1 MRKSND
7 GSARKLS
14 PVVLFGA
21 FDRHNLGDMLFP
33 HVVARML
40 GERDVRFA
48 GLAARDLRAH
58 GGHRVGALMQMHER
72 AVDLIHVGGEIL
84 TCDAWEAAVMLQSP
98 DDVQRL
104 IASHQ
109 HDRDRLA
116 WAHRVLGTRAHAPY
130 VSSKEALPSAARVLF
145 HGVGGVGLSGRDEAL
160 RSEVLTKLAAADDV
174 TVRDA
179 HTQAWLAQSGIEAR
193 LVPDCAVMVA
203 NLFGDTIRERASTP
217 AIERIRSAA
226 PNGYLAVQF
235 SADFGDDATLAQIAA
250 QLDRVAHTHGLAVV
264 FFRAGAA
271 PWHDDLS
278 CFERTAARMHAS
290 SVHVFDSLNIWDIC
304 ALIAHSR
311 GYLGSSLHGR
321 IVAMAFARPRINL
334 LHDED
339 FVRPCKQTA
348 FAETWEDPDSPKA
361 VTVSGLADGVND
373 ALSVDQKR
381 LDQTAARLVTLYR
394 DDFPT
399 LASLLV

>member
-7 GSARKLS
+7 GSTRKPL

-33 HVVARML
+33 HVVASML
-40 GERDVRFA
+40 EERGVRFA

-58 GGHRVGALMQMHER
+58 GGHRVEALVQMHER

-98 DDVQRL
+98 DDAQRL
-104 IASHQ
+104 IASHP
-109 HDRDRLA
+109 HDRLA
-116 WAHRVLGTRAHAPY
+116 WAHRVLGTQAHAPY
-130 VSSKEALPSAARVLF
+130 VWSKETLPSAARVLF
-145 HGVGGVGLSGRDEAL
+145 HAIGGVGLSGRDDAL
-160 RSEVLTKLAAADDV
+160 RGEVLAKLAAADDV

-179 HTQAWLAQSGIEAR
+179 RTQAWLARSGVDAR

-203 NLFGDTIRERASTP
+203 DLFGNTIRERASTP
-217 AIERIRSAA
+217 AIERIRAAA
-226 PNGYLAVQF
+226 PDGYLAVQF

-250 QLDRVAHTHGLAVV
+250 QLDRVAQTHGLAIV

-278 CFERTAARMHAS
+278 CFERTAARMHGAR
-290 SVHVFDSLNIWDIC
+290 VHVFDSLNIWDIC

-311 GYLGSSLHGR
+311 AYLGSSLHGR

-334 LHDED
+334 LHDD
-339 FVRPCKQTA
+339 DLARPCKQTA
-348 FAETWEDPDSPKA
+348 FAETWEDADSPKA
-361 VTVSGLADGVND
+361 VSVSRLADDVND
-373 ALSVDQKR
+373 ALSVEQNR

-394 DDFPT
+394 DDFPA
-399 LASLLV
+399 LAAHLA